1 MKFFILTTSFILS
14 SYFSL
19 LATNWPSWRG
29 ELRDGVT
36 KETGLLQE
44 WPSDGPNKLWVS
56 DQAGLGYSGF
66 TIQDGILFTMG
77 AFDKSESLLAFNA
90 NSGKKLWSLKVGELL
105 TNGWGDGP
113 RMSPSVSGKKVYAL
127 GGKGNLVCV
136 DIKSGKK
143 LWQKSLV
150 QDLGGKV
157 PGWGYT
163 ESVLIDN
170 GKIICTPGGKEGT
183 LAALDANSG
192 KTIWRT
198 TNFTDGAQYSSP
210 ISITHRGQAQYVQ
223 LVMKNVVGV
232 DPKNGSILWKSSW
245 PGKVAVIPTPI
256 FSGGYVYITA
266 GYGVGCKLIDIG
278 KNYPSD
284 VYENKVMKNHHGGV
298 IKVGEHLYGYSDG
311 VGWACQDF
319 KTGELVWNEKKALGK
334 GAIAYAD
341 KRFYCQGE
349 GDGKVILIEA
359 SPNGWK
365 THGEF
370 TINPQTKKRNPK
382 GRVWTH
388 PVICNGK
395 LYLRDQEYILCY
407 DLKKQDPAK
416 KTIPTPIPSFPPRT
430 SSEGSTAVPKQY
442 QR

>member
-19 LATNWPSWRG
+19 LASNWPSWRG

-44 WPSDGPNKLWVS
+44 WPSNGPYKLWVS

-113 RMSPSVSGKKVYAL
+113 RMSPSVSGNKVYAL

-136 DIKSGKK
+136 DTKSGKK

-256 FSGGYVYITA
+256 FSEGYVYITA
-266 GYGVGCKLIDIG
+266 GYGVGCKLIDLS

-298 IKVGEHLYGYSDG
+298 IKVGEYLYGYSDG
-311 VGWACQDF
+311 VGWACQNF

-341 KRFYCQGE
+341 NRLYCQGE
-349 GDGKVILIEA
+349 GDGRVILIKA
-359 SPNGWK
+359 SPSGWK
-365 THGEF
+365 PTGEF
-370 TINPQTKKRNPK
+370 TISPQTKKRNPK
-382 GRVWTH
+382 GRIWTH
-388 PVICNGK
+388 PVICDGK

-407 DLKKQDPAK
+407 DIKK
-416 KTIPTPIPSFPPRT
+416 
-430 SSEGSTAVPKQY
+430 
-442 QR
+442 